1 MARRVQKGHGQEQW
15 SELRLAELSE
25 ALAKLAPQVS
35 SLVVTSMV
43 LAGVVSTAPASDWS
57 TNVQVN
63 VAKQQGTSDDGTT
76 WPPGGKKTRVRNAAN
91 RREGLGKNDEKP
103 RKTMKRR

>member
-1 MARRVQKGHGQEQW
+1 MPRVFGGRASRVARRVQKGHGHGQEQW

-35 SLVVTSMV
+35 SVAAVVTSMV
-43 LAGVVSTAPASDWS
+43 LFEVVSTAQGTSDWS

-63 VAKQQGTSDDGTT
+63 VAKQQGTSAT
-76 WPPGGKKTRVRNAAN
+76 WT
-91 RREGLGKNDEKP
+91 
-103 RKTMKRR
+103 